1 MVPQPAL
8 HIDESE
14 LESYLK
20 SHLSDGEVAA
30 LETHMAQCEDCTGKL
45 AELDKC
51 LAYLSELGTEEGG
64 SLPSERRAY
73 PRIATDEPAV
83 LQVLIPF
90 SRDAWAARI
99 VDVSRGGLR
108 THTPKPLQP
117 GSLIRVKMQ
126 FSIACGDVR
135 YCIPAESGYYAGIRL
150 HDYFFR

>member
-8 HIDESE
+8 HIDETE
-14 LESYLK
+14 LELYLK
-20 SHLSDGEVAA
+20 SNLSVGEAAA
-30 LETHMAQCEDCTGKL
+30 LETHLAHCDECVGKL

-51 LAYLSELGTEEGG
+51 LAYLAELGTGESA
-64 SLPSERRAY
+64 SLSGEKRAY
-73 PRIATDEPAV
+73 PRVATDEPAI

-90 SRDAWAARI
+90 SIESWDARI
-99 VDVSRGGLR
+99 VDVSPGGLR
-108 THTPKPLQP
+108 THTPRPLQP

-135 YCIPAESGYYAGIRL
+135 YCIPAESGYYAGVRM